1 VNCSILLTHH
11 FFSPTKRVVKGARDK
26 YVPWRNDD
34 FGGDFVF
41 EDVVDALTLY
51 KDLYGNF
58 DTIEEDEFVVP
69 EPAEE
74 SLRLSPFELAA
85 MNDDF
90 PDELD
95 DFDGPNR
102 DGLDSESLG
111 SGKQFLSTSKATDD
125 WPEHLAGMRLGQIVS
140 RIREGGLEVKHIPE
154 RKAQLDEIGFDWGDS
169 KRFVDVPFEKVM
181 CALYAYFM
189 IRGDTFVKTEFIIPD
204 EHPWPTI
211 LAGFELGSAVVRLR
225 QLQNFLEAYHPVK
238 MSLLRMVDFSFFPE
252 IALPLDPDA
261 DEINAEH
268 LYVETFGHPLY
279 HISTVPLG
287 LPERMLADGPN
298 GPPEKLSSWYNYEY
312 VREFHERPGALTD
325 VADWMRDIGFYQ
337 LAEEHEQK
345 YGQSHYRQLFLL
357 KEKLENEEISQEIW
371 DQEID
376 RIKDEVMEEF
386 DNWKQADTNQQLLGD
401 GEFDYSINEDDYYYQ
416 ALGMTSNNAQDR
428 SQFERPPFPSPT
440 VVVEESVVEFSL
452 GGESD
457 V

>member
-1 VNCSILLTHH
+1 M
-11 FFSPTKRVVKGARDK
+11 VKGARDK
-26 YVPWRNDD
+26 FVPWRNDD

-41 EDVVDALTLY
+41 EDVVDALILY
-51 KDLYGNF
+51 KELYGNF

-69 EPAEE
+69 EPVEE

-85 MNDDF
+85 MDDDF

-111 SGKQFLSTSKATDD
+111 GGKQVLSTSKATDD

-140 RIREGGLEVKHIPE
+140 RIREGGLEVKHQPE
-154 RKAQLDEIGFDWGDS
+154 RKAQLDEIGFDWGDP

-337 LAEEHEQK
+337 LAEEHERK

-357 KEKLENEEISQEIW
+357 KEKLENEEISQEVW

-386 DNWKQADTNQQLLGD
+386 ENWKQADTNQQLLGD

-428 SQFERPPFPSPT
+428 SQFERSPFPTPT

-452 GGESD
+452 GGEND
-457 V
+457 D

>member
-1 VNCSILLTHH
+1 
-11 FFSPTKRVVKGARDK
+11 
-26 YVPWRNDD
+26 
-34 FGGDFVF
+34 
-41 EDVVDALTLY
+41 
-51 KDLYGNF
+51 
-58 DTIEEDEFVVP
+58 VP
-69 EPAEE
+69 EPVEQ

-102 DGLDSESLG
+102 DGLDSESLRG
-111 SGKQFLSTSKATDD
+111 DEQSLSTSKATDD

-140 RIREGGLEVKHIPE
+140 RIREGGLEVKHLPE
-154 RKAQLDEIGFDWGDS
+154 RKAQLDAIGFDWGDP

-287 LPERMLADGPN
+287 LPEKMIADGPN

-357 KEKLENEEISQEIW
+357 KEKLENQEISEEVW

-386 DNWKQADTNQQLLGD
+386 ESWKEADTNHQLLGD

-428 SQFERPPFPSPT
+428 SQLGRPPFPSPT
-440 VVVEESVVEFSL
+440 AVVVEESVVEFSL

-457 V
+457 E

>member
-1 VNCSILLTHH
+1 
-11 FFSPTKRVVKGARDK
+11 VKGARYK
-26 YVPWRNDD
+26 YVPWKNDD
-34 FGGDFVF
+34 FGSGFVF
-41 EDVVDALTLY
+41 GDVVEALVLY
-51 KDLYGNF
+51 KELYGSF
-58 DTIEEDEFVVP
+58 DSIEEDEFVVP
-69 EPAEE
+69 EPVEE

-85 MNDDF
+85 MNDDS
-90 PDELD
+90 DE
-95 DFDGPNR
+95 FDGMNEG
-102 DGLDSESLG
+102 DEGNLLDRTPG
-111 SGKQFLSTSKATDD
+111 GMPDD

-140 RIREGGLEVKHIPE
+140 RIREGGLEVKHLPE
-154 RKAQLDEIGFDWGDS
+154 RRAQLDEIGFDWGDS
-169 KRFVDVPFEKVM
+169 KRFIDVPFEKVM

-189 IRGDTFVKTEFIIPD
+189 IRGDTFVKNEFIMPD
-204 EHPWPTI
+204 EQPWPTV
-211 LAGFELGSAVVRLR
+211 LAGFELGKAVTRLR

-238 MSLLRMVDFSFFPE
+238 MSLLRMFDFTFFPE

-261 DEINAEH
+261 DEINMEH

-357 KEKLENEEISQEIW
+357 KEKLDRKEISLEVW

-386 DNWKQADTNQQLLGD
+386 ENWRQADKNNQQFLGD
-401 GEFDYSINEDDYYYQ
+401 GEFDYSINEDEYYYQ
-416 ALGMTSNNAQDR
+416 TLGLASNN
-428 SQFERPPFPSPT
+428 SQESPQLERPIIPNPNLDII
-440 VVVEESVVEFSL
+440 EESVAEFSL
-452 GGESD
+452 RESGNA
-457 V
+457 